1 MKNSSMKTAVFVAMA
16 LVAILMAMSMVWPA
30 SAAEYGT
37 NPQSSY
43 WYQLPYLGIIW
54 SRRAYQAD
62 LGFLVENVMPN
73 SPADAC
79 GLRRGDYIVAIQ
91 KGFNFFM
98 PHELSSYCYA
108 GDVVLVI
115 CKRRTGAERYWWE
128 FTTFGR
134 YVRLTSRPNRPLR
147 EGEV

>member
-1 MKNSSMKTAVFVAMA
+1 MNSVAKTAVFA
-16 LVAILMAMSMVWPA
+16 AILMAALVAWPA
-30 SAAEYGT
+30 LAQEYVT
-37 NPQSSY
+37 IAQADTQYY
-43 WYQLPYLGIIW
+43 WGNEPPYLGIIW
-54 SRRAYQAD
+54 SRHAYQAD
-62 LGFLVENVMPN
+62 LGFLVESVMPN

-91 KGFNFFM
+91 REFNFFM
-98 PHELSSYCYA
+98 PHELNNYCYA

-128 FTTFGR
+128 YTTFGR
-134 YVRLTSRPNRPLR
+134 YVRLASRPARPLK